1 MVASGLVGPEGRSGM
16 TRRDIAWRV
25 ALILESAV
33 LLAPVAVVTV
43 VGGTVAVAGV
53 LPLWSAE
60 DYGPLAWRWQLF
72 GLYLLTSAFGTVA
85 MLEVMRVLLATMA
98 GRYLAWRRRTTFA
111 AVSGV
116 VAVVAG
122 AVGLSAVGNNQ
133 PPPLFFSLAVLVG
146 PVGLLCVQLGWL
158 QVRLGRAAATP

>member
-1 MVASGLVGPEGRSGM
+1 MTGRDS
-16 TRRDIAWRV
+16 AWRV

-43 VGGTVAVAGV
+43 VGGRVAVAGV
-53 LPLWSAE
+53 LPLWPAQ

-72 GLYLLTSAFGTVA
+72 GLYLLTCAFGTVA

-98 GRYLAWRRRTTFA
+98 GRYLGWRRRTTLA
-111 AVSGV
+111 ALSGV
-116 VAVVAG
+116 VAVAAG

-133 PPPLFFSLAVLVG
+133 PPPLLFGIAVLVG

-158 QVRLGRAAATP
+158 QIRFGRAAAAP